1 VGLFFRDW
9 VWPLSSSEILDNF
22 MLPSL
27 WEQFCS
33 CSNMTAPV
41 HKARTIQL
49 WMSEFGLEELD
60 WSAQSPNLK
69 LIGHLWDELEWRQRM
84 RF

>member
-1 VGLFFRDW
+1 
-9 VWPLSSSEILDNF
+9 
-22 MLPSL
+22 
-27 WEQFCS
+27 
-33 CSNMTAPV
+33 MTAPV

-60 WSAQSPNLK
+60 WSAQSPNLN